1 MKKVLFVVLLWILV
15 YFASP
20 WSDGLHFIEKRGTTV
35 INDYLYELPTD
46 WEVWLLSFSGFLYSN
61 ADEDFLTGFLSSLE
75 NSRTISLQTYELSD
89 SNVPDSG
96 ILIYPLNKVSFSGTK
111 YLRCVDGNSQAR
123 VVSFAEVTSS
133 GAYAVDDA
141 EDVINDIWNNAGGSS
156 TLESD
161 DFSDELNNIFN
172 P

>member
-1 MKKVLFVVLLWILV
+1 MIYTITSEFTKLN
-15 YFASP
+15 
-20 WSDGLHFIEKRGTTV
+20 ETQGTV
-35 INDYLYELPTD
+35 QN
-46 WEVWLLSFSGFLYSN
+46 SSN
-61 ADEDFLTGFLSSLE
+61 IYTL
-75 NSRTISLQTYELSD
+75 ELSD

-96 ILIYPLNKVSFSGTK
+96 VLIYPLNQRSFSGTK
-111 YLRCVDGNSQAR
+111 YLRCIDGNTQAR

-161 DFSDELNNIFN
+161 DFSDVLNDIFN